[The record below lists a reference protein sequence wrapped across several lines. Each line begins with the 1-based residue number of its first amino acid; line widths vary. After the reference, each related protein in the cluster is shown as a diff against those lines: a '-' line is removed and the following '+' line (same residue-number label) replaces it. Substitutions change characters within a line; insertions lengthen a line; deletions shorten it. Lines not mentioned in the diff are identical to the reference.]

1 MRITEIC
8 NSFFVNKC
16 KRLFFKIIFAIL
28 YVILKIMGGFMKGKI
43 KNLLFSASIF
53 YSVLIVGLMIFTCI
67 TMTDSVELYDN
78 GDNKLN
84 EYKEIVS
91 NMEDN
96 ECTLVIKDIIKYYED
111 TSYNGSVNLKEMY
124 DYDGENGLLSY
135 SIKAKDA
142 CNVSYADEK
151 EYDLSTKFL
160 SSIMYREGIYQRYG
174 FQYELKFTDM
184 YLRDIAEASIY
195 STEYHISR
203 KTILD
208 IISSLIEISSKE
220 VSTDE

>member
-1 MRITEIC
+1 
-8 NSFFVNKC
+8 
-16 KRLFFKIIFAIL
+16 
-28 YVILKIMGGFMKGKI
+28 MKEKI
-43 KNLLFSASIF
+43 KSVLFNVSIF
-53 YSVLIVGLMIFTCI
+53 YSVLIVGLMVFTFS
-67 TMTDSVELYDN
+67 TMTYRVELYDN
-78 GDNKLN
+78 NENKSRLN

-91 NMEDN
+91 SMEDN

-124 DYDGENGLLSY
+124 DYDGENGLLFY
-135 SIKAKDA
+135 YIKVKEG
-142 CNVSYADEK
+142 CNISENDEN
-151 EYDLSTKFL
+151 EYDLPTKFL
-160 SSIMYREGIYQRYG
+160 SSIMYREIIYQKYN

-208 IISSLIEISSKE
+208 IIDDLIEISNKE

>member
-1 MRITEIC
+1 
-8 NSFFVNKC
+8 
-16 KRLFFKIIFAIL
+16 
-28 YVILKIMGGFMKGKI
+28 MKEKI
-43 KNLLFSASIF
+43 KSVLFSVSIF

-78 GDNKLN
+78 DDNKVKLN
-84 EYKEIVS
+84 NYKEIVS

-124 DYDGENGLLSY
+124 DYDGNNGLLSY
-135 SIKAKDA
+135 YIKAKDA
-142 CNVSYADEK
+142 CNVSDADEK
-151 EYDLSTKFL
+151 EYDFPTKFL
-160 SSIMYREGIYQRYG
+160 SSIMYREVLYQRYR
-174 FQYELKFTDM
+174 FQYELKFTDI
-184 YLRDIAEASIY
+184 YTRDIAEAYIY

-208 IISSLIEISSKE
+208 IISSLIEISNKE
-220 VSTDE
+220 VTNNE

>member
-1 MRITEIC
+1 
-8 NSFFVNKC
+8 
-16 KRLFFKIIFAIL
+16 
-28 YVILKIMGGFMKGKI
+28 MKEKM
-43 KNLLFSASIF
+43 KNILFSASIF
-53 YSVLIVGLMIFTCI
+53 YSVIIVGLMIFTFC

-78 GDNKLN
+78 NENKGRLN
-84 EYKEIVS
+84 NYKEIVS

-96 ECTLVIKDIIKYYED
+96 ECTLVIKEIIKYYED
-111 TSYNGSVNLKEMY
+111 TSYNGKVNLKEMY

-135 SIKAKDA
+135 YIKVKDA
-142 CNVSYADEK
+142 CNLSDADEK
-151 EYDLSTKFL
+151 EYDFPTKFL

-208 IISSLIEISSKE
+208 IISSLIEISNKE
-220 VSTDE
+220 VTNNE

>member
-1 MRITEIC
+1 
-8 NSFFVNKC
+8 
-16 KRLFFKIIFAIL
+16 
-28 YVILKIMGGFMKGKI
+28 MKEKI
-43 KNLLFSASIF
+43 KSVLFGASIF
-53 YSVLIVGLMIFTCI
+53 YSVLIVGLMVFTFS
-67 TMTDSVELYDN
+67 TMTYRVELYDN
-78 GDNKLN
+78 NENKGRLN
-84 EYKEIVS
+84 NYKEIVS
-91 NMEDN
+91 NMEEN
-96 ECTLVIKDIIKYYED
+96 KCTLVIKDIIKYYED
-111 TSYNGSVNLKEMY
+111 TSYNGKVNLKEMY

-184 YLRDIAEASIY
+184 YLRGIAEASIY

-208 IISSLIEISSKE
+208 IISSLIEISNKE
-220 VSTDE
+220 VTNNE

>member
-1 MRITEIC
+1 
-8 NSFFVNKC
+8 
-16 KRLFFKIIFAIL
+16 
-28 YVILKIMGGFMKGKI
+28 MKEKI
-43 KNLLFSASIF
+43 KSVLFSVSIF
-53 YSVLIVGLMIFTCI
+53 YSVLIVVLMIFTCI

-78 GDNKLN
+78 DDNKSRLN
-84 EYKEIVS
+84 NYKEMVS

-124 DYDGENGLLSY
+124 DYDGNNGLLSY
-135 SIKAKDA
+135 SIKAKEG
-142 CNVSYADEK
+142 CNISETDEK

-160 SSIMYREGIYQRYG
+160 SSIMYREGIYQRYR

-184 YLRDIAEASIY
+184 YLRDIAEAYIFG
-195 STEYHISR
+195 TEYNISR

-208 IISSLIEISSKE
+208 IISSLIEISNKG
-220 VSTDE
+220 VSADE

>member
-1 MRITEIC
+1 
-8 NSFFVNKC
+8 
-16 KRLFFKIIFAIL
+16 
-28 YVILKIMGGFMKGKI
+28 MKGKI
-43 KNLLFSASIF
+43 KNVLFSVSMF
-53 YSVLIVGLMIFTCI
+53 YSVLIVGLMIFTFI

-78 GDNKLN
+78 GVNKVKLN
-84 EYKEIVS
+84 NYKEIVS

-111 TSYNGSVNLKEMY
+111 TSYNGKVNLREMY
-124 DYDGENGLLSY
+124 DYDGENGLLFY
-135 SIKAKDA
+135 SIKSKEG
-142 CNVSYADEK
+142 CNISETDEK

-208 IISSLIEISSKE
+208 IISSLIEISNKE
-220 VSTDE
+220 VTNNE

>member
-1 MRITEIC
+1 
-8 NSFFVNKC
+8 
-16 KRLFFKIIFAIL
+16 
-28 YVILKIMGGFMKGKI
+28 MKEKT

-53 YSVLIVGLMIFTCI
+53 YSVIIVGLMIFTCI

-78 GDNKLN
+78 DDNKVKLN
-84 EYKEIVS
+84 NYKEIVS

-135 SIKAKDA
+135 YIKVKDA
-142 CNVSYADEK
+142 CNVSDADEK
-151 EYDLSTKFL
+151 EYDFPTKFL
-160 SSIMYREGIYQRYG
+160 SSIMYREVLYQRYE

-208 IISSLIEISSKE
+208 IISSLIEISNKE
-220 VSTDE
+220 VTNNE

>member
-1 MRITEIC
+1 
-8 NSFFVNKC
+8 
-16 KRLFFKIIFAIL
+16 
-28 YVILKIMGGFMKGKI
+28 MKEKV
-43 KNLLFSASIF
+43 KSLLFSASIF
-53 YSVLIVGLMIFTCI
+53 YSVLIVGLMIFTFSI
-67 TMTDSVELYDN
+67 MTDSVELHYSD
-78 GDNKLN
+78 DNKSRLS

-91 NMEDN
+91 KLEDS
-96 ECTLVIKDIIKYYED
+96 ECKNVINDIIKYYED
-111 TSYNGSVNLKEMY
+111 TSYNGKVNLKEMY
-124 DYDGENGLLSY
+124 DYDGENGLLFY
-135 SIKAKDA
+135 SIKSKEG
-142 CNVSYADEK
+142 CNISETDEK

-184 YLRDIAEASIY
+184 YLRRIAEASIY